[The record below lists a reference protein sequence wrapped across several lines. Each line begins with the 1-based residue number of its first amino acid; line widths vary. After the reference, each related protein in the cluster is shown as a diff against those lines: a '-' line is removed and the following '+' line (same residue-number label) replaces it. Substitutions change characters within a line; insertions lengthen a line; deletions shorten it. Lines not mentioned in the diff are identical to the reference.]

1 MNSMNCVTTDYLIQL
16 WTEGRTRFTNQL
28 TTLQP
33 DSLTKKLPGTV
44 NTVGFLIRHI
54 AEVELLF
61 AKNVFRLPNVQVQAR
76 TVIAKTDT
84 GEWTNLPELL
94 DYQQLAFEKLRES
107 IRQQAEADWPQEITT
122 AEFGAK
128 TKAEALGRITT
139 HTAYHAGQMALALK
153 YVS

>member
-1 MNSMNCVTTDYLIQL
+1 MNTTTLCMEQL
-16 WTEGRTRFTNQL
+16 WAEGRTRFTNL
-28 TTLQP
+28 LAGLRP
-33 DSLTKKLPGTV
+33 EDLTKKLPGTV

-54 AEVELLF
+54 GEVELLF
-61 AKNVFRLPNVQVQAR
+61 AKNVFRLPGVQVQAR

-84 GEWTNLPELL
+84 GEWINLLELL

-107 IRQQAEADWPQEITT
+107 IRQQPETDWQQQVTT
-122 AEFGAK
+122 AEFGTK

-153 YVS
+153 YVTR

>member
-1 MNSMNCVTTDYLIQL
+1 MNPTSKYLEEL
-16 WTEGRTRFTNQL
+16 WAEGRTRFTNQL
-28 TTLQP
+28 AA
-33 DSLTKKLPGTV
+33 LTPADLTRKLPGTV
-44 NTVGFLIRHI
+44 NTVGFLIRHL

-94 DYQQLAFEKLRES
+94 EFQAYAADRLREC
-107 IRQQAEADWPQEITT
+107 IRQQSEADWAQEVTT
-122 AEFGAK
+122 AEFGTK
-128 TKAEALGRITT
+128 TRAQALGRITT

-153 YVS
+153 YSSTSS